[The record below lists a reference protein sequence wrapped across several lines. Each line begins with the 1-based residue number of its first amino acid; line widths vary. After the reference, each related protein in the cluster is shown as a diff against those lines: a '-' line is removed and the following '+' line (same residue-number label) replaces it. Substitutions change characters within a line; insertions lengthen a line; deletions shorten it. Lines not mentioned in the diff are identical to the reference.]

1 MKDMKK
7 DKKIE
12 SEFTA
17 YFEGCETPPCDLEGA
32 KRAAAQSHRA
42 AGRGIFF
49 KVASAFACFL
59 LVCAV
64 LLVGFLPDRANVS
77 PAPSVPIQYYALSSA
92 QAEGASY
99 AQLSQKYGG
108 AVDALSPFEWADN
121 AQAYYTLYQLDGQEV
136 LVGVRLKYL
145 RGLLFWEGTLYIDL
159 TGGERLPQELSSFS
173 RLDPAGSVYGC
184 QYFSDT
190 RYENGEFVSDASIS
204 LSSYTYYMTVEGQ
217 DRSAV
222 YFLLRLLARS

>member
-1 MKDMKK
+1 MLYPLQGLAVHPVLPVLAGCYALAELLAV
-7 DKKIE
+7 KIDIAAVFSYGGYYLLSTGKE
-12 SEFTA
+12 
-17 YFEGCETPPCDLEGA
+17 
-32 KRAAAQSHRA
+32 RACQ
-42 AGRGIFF
+42 
-49 KVASAFACFL
+49 L
-59 LVCAV
+59 CAV

-77 PAPSVPIQYYALSSA
+77 PAPSVQYYALSSA

-121 AQAYYTLYQLDGQEV
+121 AQAYYTLYLLDGQEV

>member
-17 YFEGCETPPCDLEGA
+17 YFEGCEVPPCDLEGA

-99 AQLSQKYGG
+99 AQLSHKYGG

-121 AQAYYTLYQLDGQEV
+121 AQAYYTL
-136 LVGVRLKYL
+136 
-145 RGLLFWEGTLYIDL
+145 
-159 TGGERLPQELSSFS
+159 
-173 RLDPAGSVYGC
+173 
-184 QYFSDT
+184 
-190 RYENGEFVSDASIS
+190 
-204 LSSYTYYMTVEGQ
+204 
-217 DRSAV
+217 
-222 YFLLRLLARS
+222 